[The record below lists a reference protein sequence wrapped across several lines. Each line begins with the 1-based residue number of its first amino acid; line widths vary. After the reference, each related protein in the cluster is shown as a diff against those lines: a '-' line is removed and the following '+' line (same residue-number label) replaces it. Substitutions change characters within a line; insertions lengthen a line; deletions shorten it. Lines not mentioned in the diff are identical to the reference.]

1 MVKKSLLIGIALSV
15 VMLSGCKKELDVKIN
30 DKVSVEYGT
39 EIQNKTLYD
48 DKKSDKNVK
57 VKKVEQFDKNKIGEQ
72 TIKVTFTDGK
82 IEITKEM
89 KVTVKDTKNPTIE
102 LDKKEIK
109 IEAGNKLD
117 VKKNI
122 KKVSDPVDGELKY
135 SDKEIKENGYMI
147 DNGKLDLDKA
157 GTYEVKVIAY
167 DKNKN
172 KSETTFKVIVE
183 KKKETPKQESSEV
196 SELSNQQVSQ
206 STNAG
211 QNNYQEPSKPAPKPS
226 APSKPQEKPNTCRV
240 GVLPAGA
247 EIGNSGMVFMTMEEA
262 DAWGRKENTDRNSP
276 WHMRKG
282 WGGFSVIQ
290 CADECGEPIFT
301 VDFYK

>member
-1 MVKKSLLIGIALSV
+1 MKKLLMLVMVTVMFTGCGSKELKVETPKTVNTEYGEELNKDKLFDVKKSD
-15 VMLSGCKKELDVKIN
+15 E
-30 DKVSVEYGT
+30 
-39 EIQNKTLYD
+39 KT
-48 DKKSDKNVK
+48 K
-57 VKKVEQFDKNKIGEQ
+57 VKKVEQFDKHKVGEQ

-82 IEITKEM
+82 IETKKEM

-109 IEAGNKLD
+109 IEVGDKLD
-117 VKKNI
+117 IKKNI

-147 DNGKLDLDKA
+147 DDGKLDLDKA

-172 KSETTFKVIVE
+172 RTESVFKIIVE
-183 KKKETPKQESSEV
+183 KKKETPEQESSEA
-196 SELSNQQVSQ
+196 SEPSNQQVSQ
-206 STNAG
+206 NMNAG
-211 QNNYQEPSKPAPKPS
+211 QNSYQEPSKPAPKPS

-262 DAWGRKENTDRNSP
+262 NVWGNAEILNENSKWAMEN
-276 WHMRKG
+276 G
-282 WGGFSVIQ
+282 WWGFSVIQ